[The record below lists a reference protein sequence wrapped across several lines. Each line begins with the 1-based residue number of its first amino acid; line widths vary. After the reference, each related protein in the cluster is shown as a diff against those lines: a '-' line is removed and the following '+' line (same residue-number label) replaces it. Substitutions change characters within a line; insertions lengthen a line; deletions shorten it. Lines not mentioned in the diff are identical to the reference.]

1 MSVSQNNKD
10 LDLELL
16 KELYGYLFEEEL
28 LDEIFD
34 VGKYQKVKQGNFLID
49 IGDSIT
55 FMPLIIS
62 GAIKI
67 MREDEAGDDLIL
79 YFIEKGDTCAMTL
92 SCCVKK
98 GTSKIRAVAE
108 SDVDLLMIPVDKME
122 DWMGKYR
129 SWRAFILDSYNN
141 RMEELLETVDTLA
154 FMNMDERLLKY
165 LRDKAM
171 VNHDDVIRTTHQ
183 EIAADLHT
191 SRVVISRVLKKM
203 EREGIIDLHRSQIKI
218 NSL

>member
-1 MSVSQNNKD
+1 MPPSQNYKE
-10 LDLELL
+10 LDLKLL
-16 KELYGYLFEEEL
+16 KDLYGYLFEEEL
-28 LDEIFD
+28 LNEIFK
-34 VGKYQKVKQGNFLID
+34 VGKYKKVEQGDFLID
-49 IGDSIT
+49 IGDTIS

-79 YFIEKGDTCAMTL
+79 YFIERGDTCAMTL

-129 SWRAFILDSYNN
+129 SWRAFIIDSYHN

-171 VNHDDVIRTTHQ
+171 VNHDDIIHTTHQ
-183 EIAADLHT
+183 DIAADLHT
-191 SRVVISRVLKKM
+191 SRVVISRLLKKM
-203 EREGIIDLHRSQIKI
+203 EREGLINLQRSQIKI

>member
-1 MSVSQNNKD
+1 MIDRNKRELKLED
-10 LDLELL
+10 L
-16 KELYGYLFEEEL
+16 KGLYGYLFEDEL
-28 LDEIFD
+28 IKEIHEA
-34 VGKYQKVKQGNFLID
+34 GKFWKVNQGDYLMD
-49 IGDSIT
+49 IGDEIT
-55 FMPLIIS
+55 FMPLIFS

-67 MREDEAGDDLIL
+67 MSEDEQGDDLLL

-92 SCCVKK
+92 SCCVKQ
-98 GTSKIRAVAE
+98 GRSNIRAVAE
-108 SDVDLLMIPVDKME
+108 SDVELLMIPVSKME

-129 SWRAFILDSYNN
+129 SWRAFILDSYHN
-141 RMEELLETVDTLA
+141 RMQELLETVDTLA

-171 VNHDDVIRTTHQ
+171 VNHDDVIHATHQ

-191 SRVVISRVLKKM
+191 SRVVVSRLLKKM
-203 EREGIIDLHRSQIKI
+203 EREGKIDLQRSQIKV

>member
-1 MSVSQNNKD
+1 MKEHNKNELT
-10 LDLELL
+10 LDYL
-16 KELYGYLFEEEL
+16 KDLYGYLFEDEL
-28 LDEIFD
+28 IKEIYAA
-34 VGKYQKVKQGNFLID
+34 GKFQKVEQGNYLMD
-49 IGDSIT
+49 IGDEIT
-55 FMPLIIS
+55 FMPLIFS

-67 MREDEAGDDLIL
+67 MSEDERGDDLLL

-92 SCCVKK
+92 SCCVKQ
-98 GTSKIRAVAE
+98 GRSNIRAVAE
-108 SDVDLLMIPVDKME
+108 SDVELLMIPVDKME

-129 SWRAFILDSYNN
+129 NWRAFILDSYHN
-141 RMEELLETVDTLA
+141 RMQELLETVDTLA

-171 VNHDDVIRTTHQ
+171 VNHDDVIHTTHQ

-191 SRVVISRVLKKM
+191 SRVVVSRLLKKM
-203 EREGIIDLHRSQIKI
+203 EREGKIDLQRSQIKV

>member
-1 MSVSQNNKD
+1 MKEQNKNELTLEYLKD
-10 LDLELL
+10 
-16 KELYGYLFEEEL
+16 LYGYLFEDEL
-28 LDEIFD
+28 IKEIHAA
-34 VGKYQKVKQGNFLID
+34 GKFQKVEQGNYLMD
-49 IGDSIT
+49 IGDEIT
-55 FMPLIIS
+55 FMPLIFS

-67 MREDEAGDDLIL
+67 MSEDERGDDLLL

-92 SCCVKK
+92 SCCVKQ
-98 GTSKIRAVAE
+98 GRSNIRAVAE
-108 SDVDLLMIPVDKME
+108 SDVELLMIPVDKME

-129 SWRAFILDSYNN
+129 SWRAFILDSYHN
-141 RMEELLETVDTLA
+141 RMQELLETVDTLA

-171 VNHDDVIRTTHQ
+171 VNHDDVIHTTHQ

-191 SRVVISRVLKKM
+191 SRVVVSRLLKKM
-203 EREGIIDLHRSQIKI
+203 EREGKIDLQRSQIKV

>member
-1 MSVSQNNKD
+1 MIDRNKRELKLED
-10 LDLELL
+10 L
-16 KELYGYLFEEEL
+16 KGLYGYLFEDEL
-28 LDEIFD
+28 IKEIHEA
-34 VGKYQKVKQGNFLID
+34 GKFRKVNQGDYLMD
-49 IGDSIT
+49 IGDEIT
-55 FMPLIIS
+55 FMPLIFS

-67 MREDEAGDDLIL
+67 MSEDEQGDDLLL

-92 SCCVKK
+92 SCCVKQ
-98 GTSKIRAVAE
+98 GRSNIRAVAE
-108 SDVDLLMIPVDKME
+108 SDVELLMIPVSKME

-129 SWRAFILDSYNN
+129 SWRAFILDSYHN
-141 RMEELLETVDTLA
+141 RMQELLETVDTLA

-171 VNHDDVIRTTHQ
+171 VNHDDVIHATHQ

-191 SRVVISRVLKKM
+191 SRVVVSRLLKKM
-203 EREGIIDLHRSQIKI
+203 EREGKIDLQRSQIKV

>member
-1 MSVSQNNKD
+1 MKNKEQKELQLED
-10 LDLELL
+10 L
-16 KELYGYLFEEEL
+16 KNLYGYMFEDELIEEIYTAGQL
-28 LDEIFD
+28 RE
-34 VGKYQKVKQGNFLID
+34 VKQGSFIMD
-49 IGDSIT
+49 IGDEIT

-67 MREDEAGDDLIL
+67 MSEDEQGDDLLL

-98 GTSKIRAVAE
+98 GRSNIRAVAE
-108 SDVDLLMIPVDKME
+108 SDVVMLMIPVEKME

-129 SWRAFILDSYNN
+129 SWRAFILDSYHN
-141 RMEELLETVDTLA
+141 RMQELLETVDTLA

-171 VNHDDVIRTTHQ
+171 VNHDDVIHATHQ

-191 SRVVISRVLKKM
+191 SRVVISRLLKKM
-203 EREGIIDLHRSQIKI
+203 EREGIIDLQRSQIKV